1 MLYGEKKRREMA
13 RSVLPS
19 KSRKGSREDLRAV
32 ARSHR
37 RSGRQALRET
47 RGVNDFALEAD
58 EGPSAEVEDL
68 LEVRLSDVGAQRRSD
83 IKRVVRNRRDADKLR
98 PLMHWA
104 PKAVAHLEPA
114 DRLPTLRSWL
124 PDGIIGWHAMTHL
137 MWVDGLYDEDAE
149 HLSYYRYGRRRYDAE
164 QRLAEQVAKVDDILA
179 NGLHAELNRRLKR
192 NLLGDRLLMGRH
204 DVEDFALEALR
215 RSYRSYGVGTTASD
229 IVEGLA
235 GERG

>member
-19 KSRKGSREDLRAV
+19 KSRKSSREDLRAV

-37 RSGRQALRET
+37 RSGRQALREM
-47 RGVNDFALEAD
+47 RGVNDFAPEAD
-58 EGPSAEVEDL
+58 EGLFAEVEDL
-68 LEVRLSDVGAQRRSD
+68 LETRLSDVSAQRRSD
-83 IKRVVRNRRDADKLR
+83 IKWVVRDRREADKLR
-98 PLMHWA
+98 PLMRWA

-149 HLSYYRYGRRRYDAE
+149 HHYRYYFGRRRYDDE
-164 QRLAEQVAKVDDILA
+164 QRLAEQVAKVEAILDK
-179 NGLHAELNRRLKR
+179 GMHAELNRRLKR

-204 DVEDFALEALR
+204 DVEDFALDVLR
-215 RSYRSYGVGTTASD
+215 RSYRSYGGGVTASD
-229 IVEGLA
+229 VVEGLV
-235 GERG
+235 GER